1 MDDSQAKVT
10 VFLLDDHE
18 VVREGL
24 RHLLETDGDLEVVG
38 EAGTASEAIELIP
51 QLKPRVAVLDVRLPD
66 GNGVEVC
73 REIRSRD
80 HEIACLMLTSFS
92 DDEAIFDAIVA
103 GASGY
108 VLKEVRGSDLVSD
121 IRKVA
126 AGHSLLDPDLT
137 ARVMERMR
145 AKKSEDR
152 TEQLTHQ
159 EQRILDL
166 IAEGLTNR
174 QIADIMYLSEKTVKN
189 YVSNMLAKLGMSRR
203 TEAAVYAVRHGSK
216 GSAHEGAER
225 NAGSVPERNAGSV
238 PERNAGSVPE
248 RNAGS
253 VPERNAGSVPERN
266 AGGG

>member
-1 MDDSQAKVT
+1 MSTDNRIP

-24 RHLLETDGDLEVVG
+24 RHLLQAEDDIEVVG
-38 EAGTASEAIELIP
+38 EAATAAEAVARIP
-51 QLKPRVAVLDVRLPD
+51 ELKPRVAVLDVRLPD
-66 GNGVEVC
+66 GSGVEVC
-73 REIRSRD
+73 REVRSQD
-80 HEIACLMLTSFS
+80 HTIACLMLTSFS
-92 DDEAIFDAIVA
+92 DDEAVFDAIMA

-126 AGHSLLDPDLT
+126 AGHSLLDPALT

-145 AKKSEDR
+145 AKKTDDPVEH
-152 TEQLTHQ
+152 LTPQ

-203 TEAAVYAVRHGSK
+203 TEAAVYAVRRGSDPGRHGSPR
-216 GSAHEGAER
+216 G
-225 NAGSVPERNAGSV
+225 
-238 PERNAGSVPE
+238 
-248 RNAGS
+248 
-253 VPERNAGSVPERN
+253 
-266 AGGG
+266 